1 MSSSTHPLPA
11 KSRGGFALISV
22 LALVSLAALTATA
35 FLASA
40 RLERQATL
48 PLGNAL
54 RLEWALT
61 AGEKAAQQTINDTI
75 QPAEGTAKNFV
86 TTIWRGT
93 NSDDWTKE
101 TGYLLI
107 GEPNSI
113 NNVRWTYYAGFSP
126 AGLTNL
132 TTNAIGTNMSFTN
145 SHQGTYFSNSLNFSE
160 WQRTALPTTPHPPT
174 PSAPPFPFWAAKPRR
189 PSAGFT

>member
-1 MSSSTHPLPA
+1 MSFPTHPLPA

-61 AGEKAAQQTINDTI
+61 AGEMAAQQTINDATE
-75 QPAEGTAKNFV
+75 PASGTVKNFV
-86 TTIWRGT
+86 TTLWRGT
-93 NSDDWTKE
+93 NTTDWTKE

-132 TTNAIGTNMSFTN
+132 TTNVIATNMIFTN
-145 SHQGTYFSNSLNFSE
+145 SHQGTYFSQSSAFFTNATNGF
-160 WQRTALPTTPHPPT
+160 TDNPAPTNPICTTIAL
-174 PSAPPFPFWAAKPRR
+174 WAAKPRR
-189 PSAGFT
+189 P